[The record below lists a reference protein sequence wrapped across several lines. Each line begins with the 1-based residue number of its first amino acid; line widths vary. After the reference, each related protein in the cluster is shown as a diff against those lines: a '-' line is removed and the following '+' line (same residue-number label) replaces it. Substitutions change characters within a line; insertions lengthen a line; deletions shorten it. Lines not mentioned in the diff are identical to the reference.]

1 MTRSVIR
8 MAGATIYRKKAQT
21 HNEGKARSL
30 SSELVKIKTKGNL
43 RCAVNTK
50 YTEAKGKGK
59 IAKRAIS
66 LWFSAITW
74 HEALTVSD
82 GEPPTP
88 LTTDVF

>member
-21 HNEGKARSL
+21 HKEGKTHSL
-30 SSELVKIKTKGNL
+30 SLELVKIKTKGNL
-43 RCAVNTK
+43 HCAVNTK
-50 YTEAKGKGK
+50 YTEAKGKRK
-59 IAKRAIS
+59 IAKRGIS
-66 LWFSAITW
+66 LWFSVIMW
-74 HEALTVSD
+74 REALVVSD